1 MTLLDYQLE
10 KFYKES
16 AARPKRKFEETETS
30 FSRDIFWYNRSELSR
45 QADKIDS
52 TRRITYEDHR
62 KAVET
67 ATNIMKA
74 TTQHDIAMAI
84 LTHRFFAQY
93 RADVFAGEGT
103 FYTDYA
109 FVIKKIA
116 TLFNHT
122 HGKVNTT
129 NIPSALKEFKGP
141 TLVQINHAAGEVTAV
156 KVPESEFT
164 LNEWA
169 IKFNQNAPESTSY
182 RAINLDTQLVDVL
195 GNKLPQIRS
204 AKPFK

>member
-10 KFYKES
+10 KFYKAS

-30 FSRDIFWYNRSELSR
+30 FNRDIFWYDRSELSR
-45 QADKIDS
+45 QADKTDDNK
-52 TRRITYEDHR
+52 RVTYEDHR

-67 ATNIMKA
+67 AVNIMQAKS
-74 TTQHDIAMAI
+74 QHEIAMAI

-93 RADVFAGEGT
+93 RADVFAGEGS

-109 FVIKKIA
+109 FVLKKIA

-122 HGKVNTT
+122 HGKIRTA
-129 NIPSALKEFKGP
+129 NIPLALKEFKEP
-141 TLVQINHAAGEVTAV
+141 TLVQINHAAGTVTKV

-204 AKPFK
+204 AKSFK